1 MGATPSKDYIV
12 ATDDTDTVLIRRHE
26 VGDYEHL
33 LSLLRKHFPHIT
45 KDSMIVQTKEL
56 DVCAARYVSIPDD
69 LWPEVSHR
77 IDNIKVISRPT
88 QASTPARSQPMSV
101 YLRTLTGKII
111 TIAGGLASS
120 STIDNVKCMVQDLED
135 IPPDQQR
142 LIFAGKQL
150 EDGRTLSDYNIQNGA
165 TLHLVLRLSG
175 DKPVIYL
182 FTPLPLN
189 ATVRLSL
196 VKAWSFSATYPGVP
210 IKSSESGQS
219 IKWNINTHEDHTM
232 TDIATGIRVSFLFW
246 EAETNPGLPPSPPS
260 SPRLGSADSD
270 IISPFD
276 PLMAEVTD
284 TNSVVLPTSKTAL
297 YLDKAL
303 TALGLHVEARTSFI
317 TYWLPSILKHDF
329 VALRFLPQ
337 VSYEHAAPLDVEPK
351 PDVVTRV
358 FMLFRRVCEDE
369 LDEWEGSLSR
379 ASENVEV
386 WKDVV
391 GVDCDGMKD
400 EALFRVLEWGGME
413 VKN

>member
-1 MGATPSKDYIV
+1 
-12 ATDDTDTVLIRRHE
+12 
-26 VGDYEHL
+26 
-33 LSLLRKHFPHIT
+33 
-45 KDSMIVQTKEL
+45 
-56 DVCAARYVSIPDD
+56 
-69 LWPEVSHR
+69 
-77 IDNIKVISRPT
+77 
-88 QASTPARSQPMSV
+88 
-101 YLRTLTGKII
+101 
-111 TIAGGLASS
+111 
-120 STIDNVKCMVQDLED
+120 MVQDREG

-142 LIFAGKQL
+142 LIFAGEQL
-150 EDGRTLSDYNIQNGA
+150 EDGRWLSDYGIKNGA
-165 TLHLVLRLSG
+165 TIDLVLRLRG

-196 VKAWSFSATYPGVP
+196 VKAWTFSAIYPGVP

-219 IKWNINTHEDHTM
+219 IEWNVNTHFDHTM
-232 TDIATGIRVSFLFW
+232 TDIASGAQVSYLFW
-246 EAETNPGLPPSPPS
+246 EAETNPHLPPSPPS
-260 SPRLGSADSD
+260 SPRLGLADLD
-270 IISPFD
+270 IIPPFD
-276 PLMAEVTD
+276 PSMADLTD
-284 TNSVVLPTSKTAL
+284 SNSVVLPRSRTAP

-303 TALGLHVEARTSFI
+303 TTLGLHVEARTSFI

-337 VSYEHAAPLDVEPK
+337 ASYEHAAPLDVEPK

-358 FMLFRRVCEDE
+358 FMLFKRVCEDE
-369 LDEWEGSLSR
+369 LDEWETSLSR

>member
-56 DVCAARYVSIPDD
+56 DVCAGRYVSVPDD

-88 QASTPARSQPMSV
+88 QAPSQPMTV
-101 YLRTLTGKII
+101 YLKTLTGKII
-111 TIAGGLASS
+111 TIAGGLEASS
-120 STIDNVKCMVQDLED
+120 TVHSVKCMVQDREG

-142 LIFAGKQL
+142 LIFAGEQL
-150 EDGRTLSDYNIQNGA
+150 EDGRWLSDYGIKNGA
-165 TLHLVLRLSG
+165 TIDLVLTLRV

-196 VKAWSFSATYPGVP
+196 VKTWTFSAIYPGVP

-219 IKWNINTHEDHTM
+219 IEWNVNTHDDQTM

-246 EAETNPGLPPSPPS
+246 EAETNPDLPPSPPS

-276 PLMAEVTD
+276 PLMAELTD

-329 VALRFLPQ
+329 VALLFLPQ
-337 VSYEHAAPLDVEPK
+337 VSYEHAALLDVEPK

-358 FMLFRRVCEDE
+358 FMLFKRVCEDE
-369 LDEWEGSLSR
+369 LDEWEASLSR